1 MKIVIAS
8 KNPVKVNAVTAAFS
22 RVFPDGAHTV
32 EPVSVVSGV
41 PDQPM
46 SDVETYTGAK
56 NRVDNASTAV
66 PDADYW
72 VGIEGGIHMDGADMQ
87 AFAWAVVKSKG
98 GTYGKARTGTLIL
111 PPKVAELVQGG
122 MELGHADDLVFGRSN
137 SKQDNGAVGILTHDR
152 ISRTTYYIEA
162 LTLALI
168 PFLNPEHY
176 HGI

>member
-22 RVFPDGAHTV
+22 RVFTNVAHTV
-32 EPVSVVSGV
+32 ESVSVASGV

-46 SDVETYTGAK
+46 SDLETYTGAK
-56 NRVDNASTAV
+56 NRVDNASSAV

-87 AFAWAVVKSKG
+87 AFAWAVVKSRG
-98 GTYGKARTGTLIL
+98 GTYGKARTSTFIL
-111 PPKVAELVQGG
+111 PPQVAELVLGG
-122 MELGHADDLVFGRSN
+122 MELGHADDVVFGRSN
-137 SKQDNGAVGILTHDR
+137 SKQENGAVGLLTRDM
-152 ISRTTYYIEA
+152 ISRTSYYTEA

-168 PFLNPEHY
+168 PFINPEHY
-176 HGI
+176 P